1 MYAYDAYNCRVSPE
15 FDPAKNSAN
24 LAKHGVSLADAEG
37 VLCDPLAITLEDIRA
52 RGEARWVT
60 LGVNAMGR
68 LLVVVW
74 AERTDDVRLIS
85 ARCATARE
93 RRDYEKRV

>member
-1 MYAYDAYNCRVSPE
+1 VSPE

-24 LAKHGVSLADAEG
+24 LAKHGVSLADAE
-37 VLCDPLAITLEDIRA
+37 
-52 RGEARWVT
+52 
-60 LGVNAMGR
+60 GVNAMGR

>member
-1 MYAYDAYNCRVSPE
+1 MMLSSTLRN
-15 FDPAKNSAN
+15 PAKNSAN
-24 LAKHGVSLADAEG
+24 LAKHGVSLADAE
-37 VLCDPLAITLEDIRA
+37 
-52 RGEARWVT
+52 
-60 LGVNAMGR
+60 GVNAMGR

>member
-1 MYAYDAYNCRVSPE
+1 MCAHAYRYMYAYDAYNCRVSPE

-24 LAKHGVSLADAEG
+24 LAKHGVSLADAE
-37 VLCDPLAITLEDIRA
+37 
-52 RGEARWVT
+52 
-60 LGVNAMGR
+60 GVNAMGR